1 MRTHGRPSTRT
12 LTLLGGQTGLTLV
25 ELLIALVTIGVM
37 LGAMFASVRGMA
49 GTWAVGQHRV
59 GVQQNGRNAI
69 EWVTRRIRTAG
80 VGWNVTNGP
89 IYTAADAWR
98 IRFWADLGEG
108 LRQYEYLRDD
118 SQVGSQLVSQL
129 VEQVYDSNGRLL
141 SRRPL
146 TAPEEVGIITVADL
160 NFCYYDIFNTLL
172 NGPQDSEGW
181 CPPRGSVADL
191 GSIYRVQMR
200 LRIVSGRPGEDPI
213 TLYSQAFTRAQELP

>member
-108 LRQYEYLRDD
+108 LRQYEYLQDV
-118 SQVGSQLVSQL
+118 SQVGSQL

-141 SRRPL
+141 FRRPL

-160 NFCYYDIFNTLL
+160 NFCYYDIFNNLL
-172 NGPQDSEGW
+172 NPPPDRVTDS
-181 CPPRGSVADL
+181 CTRSVADL

>member
-108 LRQYEYLRDD
+108 LRQYEYLGDGR
-118 SQVGSQLVSQL
+118 QLF
-129 VEQVYDSNGRLL
+129 EQVYDSNGRLL

-172 NGPQDSEGW
+172 NRPQDEESSEGP
-181 CPPRGSVADL
+181 CTEPVADL

>member
-80 VGWNVTNGP
+80 VGWNVTNGF
-89 IYTAADAWR
+89 IYTAAEAGR
-98 IRFWADLGEG
+98 IRFRADLGAG
-108 LRQYEYLRDD
+108 LRQYEYLR
-118 SQVGSQLVSQL
+118 VGSQL
-129 VEQVYDSNGRLL
+129 VEQVYDSTGGSLL

-146 TAPEEVGIITVADL
+146 TSPEEVGIITVADL

-172 NGPQDSEGW
+172 NGPQDSEGR
-181 CPPRGSVADL
+181 CTRSVADL

-213 TLYSQAFTRAQELP
+213 TLYSQAFTRAQEMP

>member
-89 IYTAADAWR
+89 IYTAAEADR

-108 LRQYEYLRDD
+108 LRQYEYLRDRD
-118 SQVGSQLVSQL
+118 RSQL

-181 CPPRGSVADL
+181 CRPGSPGSVADL

>member
-1 MRTHGRPSTRT
+1 MERVLRNRA
-12 LTLLGGQTGLTLV
+12 GLTLV
-25 ELLIALVTIGVM
+25 ELLVALVVLGVI
-37 LGAMFASVRGMA
+37 LGAMFAATKAMVHA
-49 GTWAVGQHRV
+49 WATGQHRV

-80 VGWNVTNGP
+80 VGWNVTNGS
-89 IYTAADAWR
+89 IYTAAEDGR
-98 IRFWADLGEG
+98 IRFRADLGAG
-108 LRQYEYLRDD
+108 LRQYEYLRVD
-118 SQVGSQLVSQL
+118 SQL
-129 VEQVYDSNGRLL
+129 VEQVYDSTGRSLL

-172 NGPQDSEGW
+172 NGPRDSEGR
-181 CPPRGSVADL
+181 CTRSVADL

-213 TLYSQAFTRAQELP
+213 TLYSQAFTRAQEMP